1 MLAHAPN
8 FLYRRIILVV
18 ADLAWMLAALRI
30 SFILNP
36 ALPDPDPEHVQLLT
50 VGLIAP
56 VTLLF
61 HLSGTYVRVNTGGR
75 WHGIRQAVVA
85 FWTAVALFFISAYL
99 LKIGDYYP
107 RMVMVDWVSMVTA
120 GLVVLRLLLFSDLIH
135 RHRHGVGHEATLLAG
150 PVRLC
155 QTFARHLNANP
166 GLGLRVVGISS
177 DDAWNPAFNQ
187 VLTITSLD
195 RIEETVHQLGIQ
207 RVMICGNFDDQ
218 RLVLAIMR
226 RLLGHPVTV
235 QYVPD
240 MSQFPVFSL
249 RVADYLG
256 QPVINLSSSPLTEQA
271 LAIKWVEDKVLA
283 ALILVIISP
292 LLLAISLAVRLSSP
306 GPVFFIQDR
315 HGLGGR
321 RIKVIK
327 FRTMFHNTAGP
338 APVAAAEQLEHP
350 ALELKLTTPEEQLR
364 EARLAVHQRS
374 DAASAPA
381 GPSRQ
386 QDGHAAAALASDPT
400 PAFGQFALM
409 SAGEPEPTPV
419 AAPAAASALP
429 TAKASAPEEVPTTR
443 RHRSMRID
451 ALLRGGKSETREV
464 RRKQTRTGNTEHS
477 IEEELDLARDGISL
491 SPSLA
496 ATTPAVGQRDGKAGP
511 ADPPSGTYPSSIATL
526 AEQPTADQRGARP
539 TPMDPPS
546 GSYPVGSV
554 AADPPSGA
562 IRRGIPAEPQ
572 PQTDALRKYGDLRP
586 EDFRQASAD
595 DPRITR
601 LGHFLRRTSLDELP
615 QFFNVILGDM
625 SIVGPRPHAIRHNE
639 QFAKTIA
646 ELMRRHY
653 VKPGITGLAQVNGSR
668 GETRTVNDMRRR
680 LYYDL
685 YYIRN
690 WSIWLDLWIIVM
702 TPFRGFIN
710 RQP

>member
-1 MLAHAPN
+1 MFTHVPN
-8 FLYRRIILVV
+8 LLYRRIILAA
-18 ADLAWMLAALRI
+18 ADLAWMFAALRI
-30 SFILNP
+30 AFSLFGMP
-36 ALPDPDPEHVQLLT
+36 PQPEHVQLLT

-56 VTLLF
+56 VALLF
-61 HLSGTYVRVNTGGR
+61 HLSGAYVSMNKGGL
-75 WHGIRQAVVA
+75 WHGIRQAVVS

-107 RMVMVDWVSMVTA
+107 RLVMGSWLVMVSA
-120 GLVVLRLLLFSDLIH
+120 GLVVLRLLLFSELSN
-135 RHRHGVGHEATLLAG
+135 RHRHGIGLEATLLAG
-150 PVRLC
+150 PMRLC
-155 QTFARHLNANP
+155 QTFARHVNANP
-166 GLGLRVVGISS
+166 ATGLRVVGISS

-187 VLTITSLD
+187 GMAISGLD
-195 RIEETVHQLGIQ
+195 RIEETVHQLGVQ

-283 ALILVIISP
+283 LLILVLISP
-292 LLLAISLAVRLSSP
+292 LMLAIAVAVRLSSP
-306 GPVFFIQDR
+306 GPVFFIQER

-327 FRTMFHNTAGP
+327 FRTMFYSSDGA
-338 APVAAAEQLEHP
+338 APAAAHEQSEHP
-350 ALELKLTTPEEQLR
+350 ALELKVTTPEEQLR
-364 EARLAVHQRS
+364 QARMAVSQRS
-374 DAASAPA
+374 AGEPASA
-381 GPSRQ
+381 
-386 QDGHAAAALASDPT
+386 AARRMQVDAVALLEANRT
-400 PAFGQFALM
+400 PAFGQATLPP
-409 SAGEPEPTPV
+409 APAQEHGPT
-419 AAPAAASALP
+419 PAAALTGDSSL
-429 TAKASAPEEVPTTR
+429 KAAGPAATEEKPPTTR

-451 ALLRGGKSETREV
+451 ALIRGGKSGHREETREV
-464 RRKQTRTGNTEHS
+464 RRQQTRNTTSTEHT
-477 IEEELDLARDGISL
+477 IEDELNAALARE
-491 SPSLA
+491 
-496 ATTPAVGQRDGKAGP
+496 TPGQQDAVPG
-511 ADPPSGTYPSSIATL
+511 DPPSGAFR
-526 AEQPTADQRGARP
+526 ADP
-539 TPMDPPS
+539 VTPMDPPS
-546 GSYPVGSV
+546 GAFRAGK
-554 AADPPSGA
+554 AAPMDPPSGV
-562 IRRGIPAEPQ
+562 IRGGAAAGDPQ
-572 PQTDALRKYGDLRP
+572 PQTDSIRKYGDLRP
-586 EDFRQASAD
+586 EDFRQATAD

-601 LGHFLRRTSLDELP
+601 LGHLLRRTSLDELP
-615 QFFNVILGDM
+615 QFLNVITGDM

-653 VKPGITGLAQVNGSR
+653 VKPGITGLAQVSGSR

-690 WSIWLDLWIIVM
+690 WSIWLDLWIIAM